1 MPPDQ
6 DDAKTR
12 LSEKLARAVIA
23 ANLNVSKQP
32 DQETDTGVE
41 NLDDQ
46 RKRTENEGIKQDI
59 TERKKYAT
67 YFFLLSCAWLM
78 LVAAL
83 LLLQGFGCWRFHLA
97 DAVIL
102 AAIGATTVNVLGIL
116 YVVANYLFPKR

>member
-1 MPPDQ
+1 MRPDQ
-6 DDAKTR
+6 EDAKAR

-46 RKRTENEGIKQDI
+46 RKRTENEGIAQDI
-59 TERKKYAT
+59 SERKKYAT
-67 YFFLLSCAWLM
+67 YFFVLSCAWLV
-78 LVAAL
+78 LVASL
-83 LLLQGFGCWRFHLA
+83 LLLQGFVLAHFHL
-97 DAVIL
+97 DDPVIL

-116 YVVANYLFPKR
+116 YVVANYLFPKK